1 MVSTAL
7 NLIYHIYF
15 PWLIPQISMG
25 LNLNTIWLY
34 YYDVHVASSDLSL
47 GEEFGIRSFSR
58 HYPPL
63 LLGLSSNASGNYPL
77 DIPKDLQILTVL
89 SIPITLKRFIVETV
103 FPPLILLG
111 GWPPPKNQFSVF
123 LAYPIPFLLVWS
135 SGSIYGTIFGLAAGT
150 GSTSWDPGLFS
161 GFNLRS
167 LSSTFHELGFDT
179 WLPVHCS
186 APL

>member
-7 NLIYHIYF
+7 NLIYYIYF
-15 PWLIPQISMG
+15 PWLVLWSKPQISMG
-25 LNLNTIWLY
+25 LNYNTLWLY

-63 LLGLSSNASGNYPL
+63 LLGLSSNATGNYPL

-89 SIPITLKRFIVETV
+89 SIPITLKRFSVETV

-111 GWPPPKNQFSVF
+111 GWPPPKPQLSAFS
-123 LAYPIPFLLVWS
+123 AYPISFLLVWS
-135 SGSIYGTIFGLAAGT
+135 SGSINGTIFGLEQ
-150 GSTSWDPGLFS
+150 DP
-161 GFNLRS
+161 LRGI
-167 LSSTFHELGFDT
+167 LDYF
-179 WLPVHCS
+179 WI
-186 APL
+186 